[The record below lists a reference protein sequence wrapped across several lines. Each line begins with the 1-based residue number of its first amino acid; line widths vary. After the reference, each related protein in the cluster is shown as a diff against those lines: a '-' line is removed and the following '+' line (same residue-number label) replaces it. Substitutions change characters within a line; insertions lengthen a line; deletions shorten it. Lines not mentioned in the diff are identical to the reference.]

1 MLGNSLADIIK
12 VSSQELLCS
21 AEQYRLAPRLSS
33 DMSLTMHLLKLMQTF
48 DPDAST
54 ASKAASVR
62 QGNDTLTPH
71 ATTTSTDNEST
82 LKPPGV
88 SGRIVGGIGSLGDA
102 LATGDPGFPHPIST
116 VGRAAKTAIQPGA
129 SVEEAMAGGS
139 RAISIQEDNGTG
151 VTPTAS
157 ILDVD
162 KASRA
167 EGEGKGGE
175 QIKPG
180 TISTG
185 AGAAIGDSA
194 TVGWLQNSRKSALKL
209 SDATNGATLNEIV
222 SKYVSPEFY
231 GTPYHNAA
239 IVVFAVLAT
248 RFVTIFALSWAW
260 IIVILTFCVTMYS
273 LSIERT
279 RKRARDD
286 IERELMKMKLSKNT
300 ETVGWMNNMLHRA
313 WLILEPVLSGQSA
326 GSVQK
331 DTSPQAD
338 FTLLSNSYNRQ
349 HGRYG
354 TPGCGPDGCR
364 FHQVDHIHTR

>member
-1 MLGNSLADIIK
+1 MLSGAISPGTPSFLGYVTDPCTSSNSCRHSTQTPRRPRKQHQFVKETTL
-12 VSSQELLCS
+12 SHRMLL
-21 AEQYRLAPRLSS
+21 QLLPTTNPLSN
-33 DMSLTMHLLKLMQTF
+33 LQVCL
-48 DPDAST
+48 
-54 ASKAASVR
+54 
-62 QGNDTLTPH
+62 
-71 ATTTSTDNEST
+71 
-82 LKPPGV
+82 
-88 SGRIVGGIGSLGDA
+88 DA
-102 LATGDPGFPHPIST
+102 LSVVLEVSATHWQQVILVFPHPIST

-157 ILDVD
+157 IMDVN

-175 QIKPG
+175 QTKPG

-194 TVGWLQNSRKSALKL
+194 TVGWLQNSRQSALKL

-338 FTLLSNSYNRQ
+338 ITLLSNSYDRQ

-354 TPGCGPDGCR
+354 TPGCGPDRCR
-364 FHQVDHIHTR
+364 IHQVDHIHTR